1 MAIPK
6 GHKANFETMKQASDA
21 GMLAL
26 IECTNKSD
34 GEKAYVI
41 CCVNWHPEEDEEYEF
56 VPIAKLFDG
65 NPYDEILPV
74 GAEDAVSLNND
85 DIHETIEKYKRNPI
99 EGEGERTLSDKDRL
113 IHYCELWIERELD
126 LVGGDP
132 QYAVD
137 ENLIRETR
145 EAISAAQA
153 AQEAQ
158 ESSHD

>member
-41 CCVNWHPEEDEEYEF
+41 CCVNWHPEEDEEYDF

-65 NPYDEILPV
+65 NPYDEISPP
-74 GAEDAVSLNND
+74 GDTPD
-85 DIHETIEKYKRNPI
+85 DKAISIDKDDVV
-99 EGEGERTLSDKDRL
+99 ERT
-113 IHYCELWIERELD
+113 E
-126 LVGGDP
+126 
-132 QYAVD
+132 
-137 ENLIRETR
+137 ENQFKR
-145 EAISAAQA
+145 SP
-153 AQEAQ
+153 
-158 ESSHD
+158 